1 MSDSDQKLSPPPP
14 LIPNGFPASN
24 AIKKVTY
31 KITKSHILS
40 NTYTCTLK

>member
-1 MSDSDQKLSPPPP
+1 MSDSDQKLTPPP

-31 KITKSHILS
+31 KNTKSHILS
-40 NTYTCTLK
+40 NTCTLK